1 MKNKIDL
8 IKTLIEARV
17 EKIAK
22 LKEDIKL
29 NNKVDTISA
38 KTNEA
43 IMAIR
48 LRKAATRARVLAHQ
62 ANKIAEKDKKEENKE
77 EDKKSKESNV
87 EAIKEEEVKEKTEEI
102 KEIEAEESKSKEK
115 AEEEIEKIE
124 EIEEKTEEKIEE
136 SKKEDDKKEPKSDKN
151 DDQDIKKL
159 EEKVKELEKELDKKT
174 TQDLQAEKNV
184 AIATLLSLVSD
195 YVDLEIL
202 TEESLN
208 NIFNDF
214 SIESI
219 LTASTIIE
227 KLLQG
232 NINSTLDAAKVT
244 PNNEKSVVDE
254 EVPAV
259 LPNEAEEAQ
268 TKEVQDLAKEITSID
283 LDDDILAS
291 ALEDL

>member
-8 IKTLIEARV
+8 IKTLIKARV

-22 LKEDIKL
+22 LKKDIEL

-38 KTNEA
+38 KTNET

-48 LRKAATRARVLAHQ
+48 LRKAATRARVLE
-62 ANKIAEKDKKEENKE
+62 ANKIAEKDKKEEDKE

-174 TQDLQAEKNV
+174 TQDLQTEKNV

-232 NINSTLDAAKVT
+232 NINPTLDAAKVT

>member
-8 IKTLIEARV
+8 IKKLIEARV

-43 IMAIR
+43 ITAIR
-48 LRKAATRARVLAHQ
+48 LRKAATRARVLE
-62 ANKIAEKDKKEENKE
+62 ANKIAEKDKKEEDKE

-124 EIEEKTEEKIEE
+124 EIEEKTKEKIEE

-174 TQDLQAEKNV
+174 TQDLQTEKNV